1 MTSRSKKKNFS
12 KFYNEHVERVYRFVY
27 LKVSSKEVSQ
37 DLTSEVFLRFW
48 EQLNSSIEIKNKR
61 AFVYQIAR
69 NLVIDHY
76 RKAKPNIIEIEKVK
90 VSDQT
95 ENLEEEAILGSDMDT
110 IQRALSQIPEDYQD
124 MIIWY
129 YLDEFS
135 VPEIAEITGKTENNI
150 RVIIHRALSALK
162 EKLDTNT

>member
-1 MTSRSKKKNFS
+1 MTSRSKKKKFS
-12 KFYNEHVERVYRFVY
+12 KFYNEHVEKVYRFVY

-48 EQLNSSIEIKNKR
+48 EQLNSPIKIENQR
-61 AFVYQIAR
+61 AFIYQIAR
-69 NLVIDHY
+69 NLVIDYY
-76 RKAKPNIIEIEKVK
+76 RKTKPTLIDLDKVK
-90 VSDQT
+90 ILDQARS
-95 ENLEEEAILGSDMDT
+95 LEEKAILGSDMEV
-110 IQRALSQIPEDYQD
+110 IQRALTQIPEDYQD

-150 RVIIHRALSALK
+150 RVTIHRALSALK
-162 EKLDTNT
+162 EKLD